1 MVPREK
7 QKGKKKES
15 EVKQQ
20 NTVRVV
26 SWKSR
31 NKRSYEEGELAAVP
45 SAVDRS
51 RKVRIVEMTYFYLER
66 DTVSD
71 FCQ

>member
-20 NTVRVV
+20 NKVRVV